1 MKCKMKCK
9 SEREIKR
16 FLFSIKNKEM
26 RIVIADTYYY
36 TNKGFIKIYNECSNR
51 FNNYCLELKK
61 DCSFYLC
68 PQREQLLNEFL
79 ESKGK

>member
-1 MKCKMKCK
+1 MKCKF
-9 SEREIKR
+9 EREIKR

-36 TNKGFIKIYNECSNR
+36 TNKGFIKIYKECSNR